1 MEVFVRLGYLLAL
14 LGVGVAARRTGV
26 LTERRTG
33 WLNDAAFYVALPA
46 LVFSSTYDRA
56 LGELVSPALV
66 GGVIL
71 VFATVIGLA
80 WLVHRRRASRG
91 RRSVAMVQSYHSNLG
106 FLGLPLVE
114 ATLGGA
120 ASGTAAV
127 VLGIGVLVQT
137 PLTVLSLI
145 AINDADADAAAE
157 LRGVVTNPVLVALAA
172 GLSFS
177 TAGLGVPGAVATG
190 LGGVSELALPIAL
203 LCVGASLQVVDA
215 DVDYGLTGSVVA
227 MKIGLMP
234 ALAWVI
240 FTLLAVDATAAA
252 AVVVMLGMP
261 SAVSTYVYATELGG
275 DSQLASLN
283 VFASTLASLGTVALI
298 LEVMG

>member
-14 LGVGVAARRTGV
+14 LGLGVGARRAGI
-26 LTERRTG
+26 LTEWRTG
-33 WLNDAAFYVALPA
+33 RLNDLAFYVALPA

-56 LGELVSPALV
+56 LGDLVSPALV
-66 GGVIL
+66 GGVL
-71 VFATVIGLA
+71 VVFVTVVGLA
-80 WLVHRRRASRG
+80 WLVHRRHASRG

-114 ATLGGA
+114 ATLSGA

-127 VLGIGVLVQT
+127 VLGIGILVQT

-145 AINDADADAAAE
+145 AINDADADAVTE
-157 LRGVVTNPVLVALAA
+157 LRGVATNPVLLALAV
-172 GLSFS
+172 GLGFS

-190 LGGVSELALPIAL
+190 LGALSELALPIAL
-203 LCVGASLQVVDA
+203 LCVGASLQVVRA
-215 DVDYGLTGSVVA
+215 DLDVGLTGSVVA

-234 ALAWVI
+234 AVAWVV
-240 FTLLAVDATAAA
+240 FTLLAVDPTAAT

-261 SAVSTYVYATELGG
+261 SAVSTYVYASELGG

-283 VFASTLASLGTVALI
+283 VFATTLASVGTVAVI
-298 LEVMG
+298 LHVMG

>member
-1 MEVFVRLGYLLAL
+1 MEVFVRLAYLLAL
-14 LGVGVAARRTGV
+14 LGVGLVARRAGV

-33 WLNDAAFYVALPA
+33 RLNDLAFYVALPA

-66 GGVIL
+66 GGVLL
-71 VFATVIGLA
+71 VFATVAALA
-80 WLVHRRRASRG
+80 WLLHRRRASG
-91 RRSVAMVQSYHSNLG
+91 GQRSVAVVQSYHSNLG

-127 VLGIGVLVQT
+127 VLGIGILVQT
-137 PLTVLSLI
+137 PLTVGSLI
-145 AINDADADAAAE
+145 AINDADAAVADE
-157 LRGVVTNPVLVALAA
+157 VRGVLTNPVLIALVV
-172 GLSFS
+172 GLGFS
-177 TAGLGVPGAVATG
+177 TAGIGVPTAVATG
-190 LGGVSELALPIAL
+190 LGAVSELALPVAL
-203 LCVGASLQVVDA
+203 LCVGASLQVA
-215 DVDYGLTGSVVA
+215 DGSVDYGLTGSVVA

-234 ALAWVI
+234 ALAWVV
-240 FTLLAVDATAAA
+240 FTALAVDPTAAA

-261 SAVSTYVYATELGG
+261 SAVSTYVYASELGG

-283 VFASTLASLGTVALI
+283 VFATTLASLGTVTLI
-298 LEVMG
+298 VQVLG

>member
-1 MEVFVRLGYLLAL
+1 MEVFVRLGYLLAIL
-14 LGVGVAARRTGV
+14 GIGVGARQVGV
-26 LTERRTG
+26 LTERRTE
-33 WLNDAAFYVALPA
+33 WLNGVAFYVALPA

-56 LGELVSPALV
+56 LSELVSPALV
-66 GGVIL
+66 GGVLL
-71 VFATVIGLA
+71 VFATVVGLA
-80 WLVHRRRASRG
+80 WLLHRRRASRG
-91 RRSVAMVQSYHSNLG
+91 RRSVALVQSYHSNLG

-145 AINDADADAAAE
+145 AINDADADAAEE
-157 LRGVVTNPVLVALAA
+157 LRGVVTNPVLIALVV

-177 TAGLGVPGAVATG
+177 TLGLGVPGAVATG
-190 LGGVSELALPIAL
+190 LGSVSELALPVAL

-215 DVDYGLTGSVVA
+215 DLDYGLTGSVVA

-234 ALAWVI
+234 AVAWVV

-275 DSQLASLN
+275 DAQLASLN
-283 VFASTLASLGTVALI
+283 VFATTLASLGTVAVI
-298 LEVMG
+298 LHVMG

>member
-1 MEVFVRLGYLLAL
+1 MEVFVRLGYLLVL
-14 LGVGVAARRTGV
+14 LGVGVAARRADV
-26 LTERRTG
+26 LNERRTG

-66 GGVIL
+66 GGVLL

-137 PLTVLSLI
+137 PLTVLALI
-145 AINDADADAAAE
+145 AINDVDADATQE
-157 LRGVVTNPVLVALAA
+157 LRGVVTNPVLIALVT

-177 TAGLGVPGAVATG
+177 TAGLGVPGTVATG
-190 LGGVSELALPIAL
+190 LGWVSEFALPIAL

-283 VFASTLASLGTVALI
+283 VFATTLASLGTVALI

>member
-1 MEVFVRLGYLLAL
+1 MEVYVRLGYLLAL
-14 LGVGVAARRTGV
+14 LLVGVAARRAGL

-33 WLNDAAFYVALPA
+33 WLNDLAFYVALPA

-66 GGVIL
+66 GGVLL
-71 VFATVIGLA
+71 VFATVIAVA
-80 WLVHRRRASRG
+80 WLVHGRRASRD
-91 RRSVAMVQSYHSNLG
+91 RRSVAVVQSYHSNLG

-137 PLTVLSLI
+137 PLTVGSLI
-145 AINDADADAAAE
+145 AINDADAAVADE
-157 LRGVVTNPVLVALAA
+157 LRGVATNPVLLALVA
-172 GLSFS
+172 GLAVS
-177 TAGLGVPGAVATG
+177 TAGLGVPAAAATG
-190 LGGVSELALPIAL
+190 LGAVSELALPVAL
-203 LCVGASLQVVDA
+203 LCVGASLELVDA
-215 DVDYGLTGSVVA
+215 DVDYGLTGTVVA
-227 MKIGLMP
+227 TKIGLMP
-234 ALAWVI
+234 ALAWVV
-240 FTLLAVDATAAA
+240 FTLLAVDATAAT

-275 DSQLASLN
+275 DAQLASLN
-283 VFASTLASLGTVALI
+283 VFATTLASLGTVGII
-298 LEVMG
+298 LQVMG

>member
-14 LGVGVAARRTGV
+14 LGVGVAARRAGV
-26 LTERRTG
+26 LNDRRTG

-46 LVFSSTYDRA
+46 LVFSSTYNRA

-66 GGVIL
+66 AGVL
-71 VFATVIGLA
+71 VVFATVIGLA
-80 WLVHRRRASRG
+80 WLVHRRRPSRA
-91 RRSVAMVQSYHSNLG
+91 RRSVALVQSYHSNLG
-106 FLGLPLVE
+106 FLGLPLVQ
-114 ATLGGA
+114 ATLGDA

-127 VLGIGVLVQT
+127 VLGVGILVQT
-137 PLTVLSLI
+137 PLTVCSLI
-145 AINDADADAAAE
+145 AINDADADVATE
-157 LRGVVTNPVLVALAA
+157 LRGVATNPVLIALAA
-172 GLSFS
+172 GLSVS

-190 LGGVSELALPIAL
+190 LGWVSTLALPIAL

-234 ALAWVI
+234 ALAWVV
-240 FTLLAVDATAAA
+240 FTLLSVDATAAA

-261 SAVSTYVYATELGG
+261 SAVSTYVYSTELGG

-283 VFASTLASLGTVALI
+283 VFATTLASLATVALI

>member
-14 LGVGVAARRTGV
+14 LGVGVAARQVGI
-26 LTERRTG
+26 LTERRNG
-33 WLNDAAFYVALPA
+33 WLNDVAFYVALPA

-66 GGVIL
+66 GGVLL
-71 VFATVIGLA
+71 VFALVVALA
-80 WLVHRRRASRG
+80 WVVHRRRAARG
-91 RRSVAMVQSYHSNLG
+91 RRSVAVVQSYHSNLG

-114 ATLGGA
+114 ATLGSA

-127 VLGIGVLVQT
+127 VLGIGILVQT
-137 PLTVLSLI
+137 PLTVGSLI
-145 AINDADADAAAE
+145 AINDAEADVVDE
-157 LRGVVTNPVLVALAA
+157 LRGVATNPVLIALIV
-172 GLSFS
+172 GLGFS
-177 TAGLGVPGAVATG
+177 TAGLGVPGTVATG
-190 LGGVSELALPIAL
+190 LGAVSELALPIAL
-203 LCVGASLQVVDA
+203 LCVGASLSVVGS
-215 DVDYGLTGSVVA
+215 DVDLGLTGSVVA

-234 ALAWVI
+234 AVAWVV
-240 FTLLAVDATAAA
+240 FTFLAVDATAAA

-283 VFASTLASLGTVALI
+283 VFATTLASLGTVTVI
-298 LEVMG
+298 LSVMG